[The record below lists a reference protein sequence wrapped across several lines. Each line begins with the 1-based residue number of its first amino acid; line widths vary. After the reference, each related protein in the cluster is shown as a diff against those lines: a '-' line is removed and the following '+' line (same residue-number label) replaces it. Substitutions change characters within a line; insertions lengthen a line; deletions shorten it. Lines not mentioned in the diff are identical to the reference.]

1 MFLDPCLLIR
11 RTSKGVIAIVTCC
24 DGIPQIASSQQ
35 LLDWFFSSYEGKV
48 CTLTSGPLDWFLG
61 LEINWNAAA
70 VFLIAFLKAFLNA
83 FGTASVLTYLHL
95 NE

>member
-1 MFLDPCLLIR
+1 MAYRKLQAVSNCWIGFLAAMKAKYD
-11 RTSKGVIAIVTCC
+11 A
-24 DGIPQIASSQQ
+24 
-35 LLDWFFSSYEGKV
+35 
-48 CTLTSGPLDWFLG
+48 LTSGPLDWFLG

-70 VFLIAFLKAFLNA
+70 AFLNA

>member
-1 MFLDPCLLIR
+1 MAYRKLQAVSNCWIGFLAAMKAKYD
-11 RTSKGVIAIVTCC
+11 A
-24 DGIPQIASSQQ
+24 
-35 LLDWFFSSYEGKV
+35 
-48 CTLTSGPLDWFLG
+48 LTSGPLDWFLG